1 MREELI
7 KFIKFNAVGLI
18 NTGVD
23 FLVFEVLIFAGI
35 HYIPAQIVSYA
46 CGMLNS
52 YLLNSRWTF
61 QDKSDSAG
69 RVFAFALVNLVS
81 LGVSIGVQ
89 ALLLNAVTK
98 SETIA
103 KIISLPFSIGVNFLG
118 NRLFV
123 FRKKDGEK

>member
-1 MREELI
+1 MKEELI
-7 KFIKFNAVGLI
+7 KFIKFNAVGLV
-18 NTGVD
+18 NTAVD
-23 FLVFEVLIFAGI
+23 FLVFEVLVFAGVY
-35 HYIPAQIVSYA
+35 YITAQVVSYV

-61 QDKSDSAG
+61 RDKADTAG
-69 RVFAFALVNLVS
+69 RVIAFALVNLVS

-89 ALLLNAVTK
+89 ALAQSTVTQ